1 MYNLAKQ
8 VTCENIKVLE
18 ALQFSCK
25 YEHLDYSKR
34 SLIIKQQSSNMYEDY
49 NATNEI
55 PSIIKTAASGHYTFY
70 HYSSPDQ
77 TLRLCLVETR
87 SFVVNKCII

>member
-1 MYNLAKQ
+1 
-8 VTCENIKVLE
+8 
-18 ALQFSCK
+18 
-25 YEHLDYSKR
+25 
-34 SLIIKQQSSNMYEDY
+34 MYEDY

-87 SFVVNKCII
+87 SFVVNNCII

>member
-1 MYNLAKQ
+1 M
-8 VTCENIKVLE
+8 
-18 ALQFSCK
+18 
-25 YEHLDYSKR
+25 
-34 SLIIKQQSSNMYEDY
+34 KQQSSNEDH

-55 PSIIKTAASGHYTFY
+55 PSIIKTAASGHYNFY